1 MSYAIMVHET
11 GDSSVLQWQ
20 EAKVS
25 SPAPGEAL
33 IRHTAI
39 GLNYIDIY
47 FRSGIYPAPTLPFT
61 PGMEAAG
68 VVESVGQDVVGL
80 EVGDRVAYASPPL
93 GAYSEY
99 RLMPASRLV
108 KLPDNL
114 DDRVA
119 AGTMLKGMTAHY
131 LLRRTFDVGPGT
143 TILLHAAAGGVGLI
157 ACQWAKH
164 LGATVIGTVGSEEK
178 AQLAQ
183 SHGCDHTILYREE
196 DFVSGVQELTD
207 NSGVDVVYDSVGKET
222 FLPSLDC
229 VKPLGTVALFGQSSG
244 PVEPFNPQI
253 LAAKGSLFLTRPTLN
268 DYAKTREDLEWTA
281 GALFDA
287 LQKGIVQA
295 DINQE
300 CYLRD
305 VASAQIEL
313 EARTTTGATVLIP

>member
-20 EAKVS
+20 EVKVS
-25 SPAPGEAL
+25 SPAPGEVL

-39 GLNYIDIY
+39 GLNFIDIY
-47 FRSGIYPAPTLPFT
+47 FRSGIYPAPTLPFV

-68 VVESVGQDVVGL
+68 VVESIGEDIVGL

-93 GAYSEY
+93 GAYSER

-108 KLPDNL
+108 KLPDSI

-119 AGTMLKGMTAHY
+119 AATMLKGMTAHY
-131 LLRRTFDVGPGT
+131 LLRRTFDVGADT

-157 ACQWAKH
+157 ACQWAKY

-196 DFVSGVQELTD
+196 NFVSRVQELTD
-207 NSGVDVVYDSVGKET
+207 NEGVDVVYDSVGKET

-229 VKPLGTVALFGQSSG
+229 VKPLGMVALFGQSSG

-253 LAAKGSLFLTRPTLN
+253 LAGKGSLFLTRPTLN
-268 DYAKTREDLEWTA
+268 DYARKREDLEWA
-281 GALFDA
+281 ANALFDA
-287 LQKGIVQA
+287 LDKGIVKP

-300 CYLRD
+300 RSLRD

>member
-20 EAKVS
+20 EVKVS
-25 SPAPGEAL
+25 SPAPGEVL

-39 GLNYIDIY
+39 GLNFIDIY
-47 FRSGIYPAPTLPFT
+47 FRSGIYPAPTLPFV
-61 PGMEAAG
+61 PGMEGAG
-68 VVESVGQDVVGL
+68 VVESIGKDIVGL

-108 KLPDNL
+108 KLPDNI

-119 AGTMLKGMTAHY
+119 AATMLKGMTAHY
-131 LLRRTFDVGPGT
+131 LLRRTFDVGADT

-196 DFVSGVQELTD
+196 NFVSRVQELTD
-207 NSGVDVVYDSVGKET
+207 NEGVDVVYDSVGKET

-229 VKPLGTVALFGQSSG
+229 VKPLGMVALFGQSSG

-253 LAAKGSLFLTRPTLN
+253 LAGKGSLFLTRPTLN
-268 DYAKTREDLEWTA
+268 DYAKKREDLEWTA
-281 GALFDA
+281 NALFDA
-287 LQKGIVQA
+287 LEKGIVKP
-295 DINQE
+295 DIN
-300 CYLRD
+300 
-305 VASAQIEL
+305 
-313 EARTTTGATVLIP
+313 

>member
-20 EAKVS
+20 EVKVS
-25 SPAPGEAL
+25 SPAPGEVL

-39 GLNYIDIY
+39 GLNFIDIY
-47 FRSGIYPAPTLPFT
+47 FRSGIYPAPTLPFV
-61 PGMEAAG
+61 PGMEGAG
-68 VVESVGQDVVGL
+68 VVESIGKDIVGL

-93 GAYSEY
+93 GAYSEH

-108 KLPDNL
+108 KLPDNI

-119 AGTMLKGMTAHY
+119 AATMLKGMTAHY
-131 LLRRTFDVGPGT
+131 LLRRTFDVGAGT

-196 DFVSGVQELTD
+196 NFVSRVQELTD
-207 NSGVDVVYDSVGKET
+207 NEGVDVVYDSVGKET

-229 VKPLGTVALFGQSSG
+229 VKPLGMVALFGQSSG
-244 PVEPFNPQI
+244 PVEPINPQI
-253 LAAKGSLFLTRPTLN
+253 LAGKGSLFLTRPTLN
-268 DYAKTREDLEWTA
+268 DYAKKREDLEWTA
-281 GALFDA
+281 NALFDA
-287 LQKGIVQA
+287 IGKGIVKA

-300 CYLRD
+300 CSLRD
-305 VASAQIEL
+305 AASAHIEL